1 MYYCSMYSFET
12 KIRVRYGETDQ
23 MSFVYYGVYAQYY
36 EVGRVELLRSLGLSY
51 KEIEAMGFALPV
63 VSMNINYKKPAFY
76 DDKLTIKTTI
86 KELPSAKIIFHYE
99 TLNENRELLN
109 IGEVILVFIN
119 KKTGKPCSAP
129 KIIMNKL
136 KEKLL

>member
-1 MYYCSMYSFET
+1 MYSFET

-51 KEIEAMGFALPV
+51 KEFEAMGFALPV
-63 VSMNINYKKPAFY
+63 VNMNIRYKKPAFY
-76 DDKLTIKTTI
+76 DDELTIKTTI
-86 KELPSAKIIFHYE
+86 KELPSAKITFHYE

-129 KIIMNKL
+129 KVIMNKL
-136 KEKLL
+136 TETLL

>member
-1 MYYCSMYSFET
+1 MYSFET

-63 VSMNINYKKPAFY
+63 VNMNIKYKKPAFY
-76 DDKLTIKTTI
+76 DDELTIRTTI
-86 KELPSAKIIFHYE
+86 KELPSAKITFHYE
-99 TLNENRELLN
+99 TFNEKGELLN
-109 IGEVILVFIN
+109 LGEVILVFIN
-119 KKTGKPCSAP
+119 KKTGKPCFAP
-129 KIIMNKL
+129 EVIMNKIE
-136 KEKLL
+136 EKLL

>member
-63 VSMNINYKKPAFY
+63 VNMNIKYKKPAFY
-76 DDKLTIKTTI
+76 DDELTIRTTI
-86 KELPSAKIIFHYE
+86 KELPSAKITFHYE
-99 TLNENRELLN
+99 TLNEKGELLN
-109 IGEVILVFIN
+109 VGEVILVFIN
-119 KKTGKPCSAP
+119 KKTGKPCFAP
-129 KIIMNKL
+129 EVIMNKIE
-136 KEKLL
+136 EKLL